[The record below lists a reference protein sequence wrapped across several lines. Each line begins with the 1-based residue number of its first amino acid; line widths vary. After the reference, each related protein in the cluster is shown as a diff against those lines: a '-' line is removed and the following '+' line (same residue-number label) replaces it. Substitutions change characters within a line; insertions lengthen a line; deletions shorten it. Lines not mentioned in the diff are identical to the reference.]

1 MIARAVRFHLRNLT
15 RLVLAAC
22 VLMATPIGTAAQN
35 EEAPRAPPAY
45 EADLLR
51 LAEVMGS
58 LAFLRDLCEAQD
70 AAQWPE
76 RMQDLLE
83 AEGPDRAERL
93 AGAYNRG
100 YSAFA
105 LTYRRCTPAAE
116 IAIARFLEE
125 GDALARM
132 IATRY
137 GN

>member
-1 MIARAVRFHLRNLT
+1 MLRRLAGICAV
-15 RLVLAAC
+15 
-22 VLMATPIGTAAQN
+22 TAAILLTGLVAGSAQDD
-35 EEAPRAPPAY
+35 APSRPPAY
-45 EADLLR
+45 EADLMR

-58 LAFLRDLCEAQD
+58 LAFLRGLCEADD

-83 AEGPDRAERL
+83 AEGPERAERL

-100 YSAFA
+100 YAAFA

-125 GDALARM
+125 GNALAGM

>member
-1 MIARAVRFHLRNLT
+1 MLRRLAGICAV
-15 RLVLAAC
+15 
-22 VLMATPIGTAAQN
+22 TAAILLTGLVAGSAQDD
-35 EEAPRAPPAY
+35 APSRPPAY
-45 EADLLR
+45 ETDLMR

-58 LAFLRDLCEAQD
+58 LAFLRGLCEADD

-83 AEGPDRAERL
+83 AEGPERAERL

-100 YSAFA
+100 YAAFA

-125 GDALARM
+125 GNALAGM

>member
-1 MIARAVRFHLRNLT
+1 MKHAILIL
-15 RLVLAAC
+15 LLAAAFMLTGP
-22 VLMATPIGTAAQN
+22 VSGSAQDG
-35 EEAPRAPPAY
+35 APSRPPSY
-45 EADLLR
+45 EADLMR

-58 LAFLRDLCEAQD
+58 LAFLRDLCAAQD
-70 AAQWPE
+70 ASEWPE

-83 AEGPDRAERL
+83 AEGPERAERL

-100 YSAFA
+100 YAAFA

-125 GDALARM
+125 GDALAGM

>member
-1 MIARAVRFHLRNLT
+1 MMRRLAGICAV
-15 RLVLAAC
+15 
-22 VLMATPIGTAAQN
+22 TAAILLTGLVAGSAQDD
-35 EEAPRAPPAY
+35 APSRPPAY
-45 EADLLR
+45 EADLMR

-58 LAFLRDLCEAQD
+58 LAFLRGLCEADD

-83 AEGPDRAERL
+83 AEGPERAERL

-100 YSAFA
+100 YAAFA

-125 GDALARM
+125 GNALAGM

>member
-1 MIARAVRFHLRNLT
+1 MMKRAFSICAIAM
-15 RLVLAAC
+15 VL
-22 VLMATPIGTAAQN
+22 LSIGPGPIWAEQ
-35 EEAPRAPPAY
+35 EPRRPPAY

-51 LAEVMGS
+51 LSEVMGS
-58 LAFLRDLCEAQD
+58 LAFLRRLCEAPD
-70 AAQWPE
+70 AADWPE

-83 AEGPDRAERL
+83 AEGPERAERL

-100 YSAFA
+100 YAAFA

-116 IAIARFLEE
+116 IAIERFIAE

-132 IATRY
+132 IAARY

>member
-1 MIARAVRFHLRNLT
+1 MIRRLAGICAV
-15 RLVLAAC
+15 
-22 VLMATPIGTAAQN
+22 TAAILLAGPVPGSAQDG
-35 EEAPRAPPAY
+35 APSRPPAY
-45 EADLLR
+45 EADLMR

-58 LAFLRDLCEAQD
+58 LAFLRGLCGADD

-76 RMQDLLE
+76 GMQDLLE
-83 AEGPDRAERL
+83 AEGPERAERL

-100 YSAFA
+100 YAAFA

-125 GDALARM
+125 GDALAGM

>member
-1 MIARAVRFHLRNLT
+1 MSMSAMILRLRNLT
-15 RLVLAAC
+15 YVALATLVLLAA
-22 VLMATPIGTAAQN
+22 PIRGSAQDA
-35 EEAPRAPPAY
+35 EAPRRPPAY
-45 EADLLR
+45 ETDLLR
-51 LAEVMGS
+51 LAEVIGS
-58 LAFLRDLCEAQD
+58 LAFLRGLCEAPD
-70 AAQWPE
+70 ADEWPQ
-76 RMQDLLE
+76 RMRDLLE

-100 YSAFA
+100 YAAFA

>member
-1 MIARAVRFHLRNLT
+1 MMRR
-15 RLVLAAC
+15 LAAIC
-22 VLMATPIGTAAQN
+22 ALTAAILLTGPVPGSAQDG
-35 EEAPRAPPAY
+35 APSRPPAY
-45 EADLLR
+45 EADLMR

-58 LAFLRDLCEAQD
+58 LAFLRGLCEADD

-83 AEGPDRAERL
+83 AEGPERAERL

-100 YSAFA
+100 YAAFA

-125 GDALARM
+125 GDALAGM

>member
-1 MIARAVRFHLRNLT
+1 MKRAIRILA
-15 RLVLAAC
+15 LAAAF
-22 VLMATPIGTAAQN
+22 LLAGPG
-35 EEAPRAPPAY
+35 APSAEDQPRRPPAY
-45 EADLLR
+45 EADLMR

-70 AAQWPE
+70 AEEWPE
-76 RMQDLLE
+76 RMQALLE
-83 AEGPDRAERL
+83 AEGPERAERL

-100 YSAFA
+100 YAAFS
-105 LTYRRCTPAAE
+105 LTYRRCTPAAR
-116 IAIARFLEE
+116 IAIGRFLEE